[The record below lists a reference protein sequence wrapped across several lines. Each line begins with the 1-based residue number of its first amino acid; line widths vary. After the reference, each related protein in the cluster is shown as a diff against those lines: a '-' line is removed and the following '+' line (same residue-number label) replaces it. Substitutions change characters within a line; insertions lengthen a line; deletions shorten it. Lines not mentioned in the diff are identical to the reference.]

1 LLQWLL
7 CRLRIFLRV
16 VVARTRCAQ
25 EPTTRGQLAR
35 TTPGLAPL
43 MEVLFPHHLARANT
57 NSPPIAV
64 LDASAVSRSPRALQ
78 AALDAL
84 GVASAEA
91 QRLPAPI
98 TSAARMACDASQRVY
113 VALPWGYSG
122 GGAPCAPLGFLKV
135 GQRALYL
142 AVPPRAAG
150 SAGVPDPS
158 ALVSS
163 LAATAAAAAAAAAGS
178 GGDRRGGGARG
189 SRRLLA
195 QQQRAGGRGA
205 AEAWRAATESW
216 EALAPCGSAARCACW
231 TFTWRAAAGAR
242 AWAGRCWTA

>member
-1 LLQWLL
+1 
-7 CRLRIFLRV
+7 
-16 VVARTRCAQ
+16 
-25 EPTTRGQLAR
+25 
-35 TTPGLAPL
+35 
-43 MEVLFPHHLARANT
+43 MEALYPHHLARANT
-57 NSPPIAV
+57 SSPPIAV
-64 LDASAVSRSPRALQ
+64 LDAAAVSRSPRALQ

-84 GVASAEA
+84 GAASAEA

-163 LAATAAAAAAAAAGS
+163 LAAAAAAAAAGS
-178 GGDRRGGGARG
+178 SSDRRGGGGARG
-189 SRRLLA
+189 SRRLGG
-195 QQQRAGGRGA
+195 AGSMWECSPLCVLDFYV
-205 AEAWRAATESW
+205 EA
-216 EALAPCGSAARCACW
+216 AARRRGVG
-231 TFTWRAAAGAR
+231 RALLDCMMRSEGVAHPAVLAYVRGRRPRAQGASAR
-242 AWAGRCWTA
+242 ALPPPH